1 MRKLQLIL
9 ALTGFWLAYTLNPV
23 QAQPDGKT
31 LFEQNCT
38 SCHQIDQKMVGPALK
53 GVTNRWDSKDTL
65 IKFIQNSQEVIK
77 GGHEYANKLF
87 EEYNQTI
94 MPPNAINDE
103 ETEAILT
110 YIEEAGTKQA
120 QADAGGEQGKS
131 ESMAATKQGER
142 GGTALLLFA
151 ILILGLF
158 AILITLI
165 VVLINLTN
173 KLKRLEEPTPATR
186 AEAEPKA
193 TWGQLFRKSDVI
205 KDQEMKDHEYDG
217 ITEYDNNPPS
227 WFNWLF
233 YGSIAFAV
241 IYMLYFHVLGIG
253 SLQIEEY
260 EEQIAEAK
268 AKYGSLEKTMDFAA
282 YDPLKEESAIQKG
295 KTIYMNNCANCHKD
309 HGGGGVGPNLTDK
322 YWIHGGE
329 FKDILATIYNGVPEK
344 GMVAWKD
351 QLSDKEI
358 HQVASFVQTLRG
370 TDPPEAKEPQ
380 GEKYEPQ

>member
-23 QAQPDGKT
+23 EAQPDGKT

-53 GVTNRWDSKDTL
+53 GAPDRWDFRDTL

-94 MPPNAINDE
+94 MPPNNLTDQ

-110 YIEEAGTKQA
+110 YIEEGGKPEA
-120 QADAGGEQGKS
+120 QADAGSDQKASQNMTASQEKS
-131 ESMAATKQGER
+131 GS
-142 GGTALLLFA
+142 TALFLFA
-151 ILILGLF
+151 ILIIGLF

-173 KLKRLEEPTPATR
+173 KLKRLEEPTPVQ
-186 AEAEPKA
+186 EAEPRA
-193 TWGQLFRKSDVI
+193 TWGQLFRKPDVI
-205 KDQEMKDHEYDG
+205 KDQEMKGHEYDG
-217 ITEYDNNPPS
+217 ITEFDNNPPS

-282 YDPLKEESAIQKG
+282 LDPIKEESAIANG

-322 YWIHGGE
+322 YWIHGGQFQDVLE
-329 FKDILATIYNGVPEK
+329 TIYNGVPEK

-351 QLSDKEI
+351 QLSNEEI
-358 HQVASFVQTLRG
+358 HQVASFVETLRG
-370 TDPPEAKEPQ
+370 TNPPEGKKPEGQ
-380 GEKYEPQ
+380 KYEP